1 MDSRIEEERAKV
13 QGPRTVWFDKPE
25 AGAQLPAR
33 QVMGEIVGEDGQAYP
48 VATAG
53 AFQAHTGVRETA
65 DPMTRS
71 YALLVR
77 NVIPL
82 VFTGILAF
90 AGSVFAGIWWMGF
103 IAWPIFSLLWWTWQ
117 DRQERDYST
126 NGLELYRVRA
136 ATQVRLD
143 ENAKSHELR
152 KIALDGYLR
161 HLEGRQGQ

>member
-126 NGLELYRVRA
+126 NGIERNRA
-136 ATQVRLD
+136 FLA
-143 ENAKSHELR
+143 A
-152 KIALDGYLR
+152 G
-161 HLEGRQGQ
+161 LEGQKEHNRQSIRLKMLDHYLKGGGE